1 MALPSSKTRI
11 IQVICAIIWC
21 LFAAGPI
28 FGFAALKPILIDQG
42 VYHHVCEVDTN
53 DFMHITKLKLCADQD
68 LKLNKM
74 FTIGAVVTNVTA
86 LIVGSILDNYGPRV
100 CGIIGSFL
108 LSIGALSLSGV
119 LSFLPI
125 DIYLTGYVFLA
136 LGGPFVFISS
146 FQLANSFPKFSGMIL
161 ALLTGAFDTSSA
173 VFLLYRIV
181 YQNLQK
187 ISLHNFFLTYLI
199 IPLFI
204 LLCQIFIMPNSSYKT
219 LGAVQKLGI
228 EGLDENG
235 QLLEGDDGANIV
247 ADIDERTS
255 LLSAEGGVVGGDG
268 GNIHNNN
275 NNNSA
280 ISEDN
285 SLHPTTSLTANG
297 KRRKSVYEE
306 IVENELYSKSGNIFG
321 VLDGESIKTQLK
333 SPFFIL
339 MCAFTTIQMIRINY
353 FVATIRS
360 QEEYLLG
367 EELALRVNNI
377 FDIALPLGGVIAIP
391 FIGLILD
398 NVRTVNV
405 LIILMCVSLVIGIMG
420 VVKNFTANLIG
431 IFLLVVYRPFYYTAV
446 SDYSAKVFG
455 FTTFGTVYGL
465 MMCISGLFNYFQTY
479 LDYITHRYEHNNPIP
494 INLVLISCTIVFGTS
509 LVIYIITQQKTIERK
524 KLELEA
530 ESAPV
535 SEIPH

>member
-1 MALPSSKTRI
+1 MTLPSSKTRI

-42 VYHHVCEVDTN
+42 VYHDVCKVSTEGIN
-53 DFMHITKLKLCADQD
+53 LKLCADQD

-86 LIVGSILDNYGPRV
+86 LLVGHILDNYGPRV
-100 CGIIGSFL
+100 CGFIGSVF
-108 LSIGALSLSGV
+108 LSIGAFFLSGT
-119 LSFLPI
+119 LRFLPI
-125 DIYLTGYVFLA
+125 DQYLSGYVSLA
-136 LGGPFVFISS
+136 IGGPFVFISS

-173 VFLLYRIV
+173 VFLIYRLV
-181 YQNLQK
+181 YQKLTK
-187 ISLHNFFLTYLI
+187 ISLHSFFITYLI

-204 LLCQIFIMPNSSYKT
+204 FLCQLFIMPQSSYKT
-219 LGAVQKLGI
+219 LGTVQKLGI

-235 QLLEGDDGANIV
+235 QLLEGDDGARIV
-247 ADIDERTS
+247 PDIDERTS
-255 LLSAEGGVVGGDG
+255 LLSANEQVLEDGV
-268 GNIHNNN
+268 
-275 NNNSA
+275 
-280 ISEDN
+280 DN
-285 SLHPTTSLTANG
+285 SLRRTTSLTANG

-306 IVENELYSKSGNIFG
+306 IVENELYSKS
-321 VLDGESIKTQLK
+321 ESI
-333 SPFFIL
+333 IL
-339 MCAFTTIQMIRINY
+339 LPLLDP
-353 FVATIRS
+353 

-398 NVRTVNV
+398 NFKTITV
-405 LIILMCVSLVIGIMG
+405 LIILMCVSFVIGIMG
-420 VVKNFTANLIG
+420 VLKIFSANLLG

-465 MMCISGLFNYFQTY
+465 MMCISGLINYFQTF
-479 LDYITHRYEHNNPIP
+479 LDYITHHYEGNNPIP
-494 INLVLISCTIVFGTS
+494 VNLGLIACTLIFGSS
-509 LVIYIITQQKTIERK
+509 LIFYILTQQKNIERK
-524 KLELEA
+524 KLEQEA
-530 ESAPV
+530 ESAPEM
-535 SEIPH
+535 EIPH

>member
-1 MALPSSKTRI
+1 MTLPSSKTRV
-11 IQVICAIIWC
+11 IQVFCAIIWC

-28 FGFAALKPILIDQG
+28 FGFAALKPILIEEG
-42 VYHHVCEVDTN
+42 VYHEVCKI
-53 DFMHITKLKLCADQD
+53 HGITGAEQELKLCVDQD

-74 FTIGAVVTNVTA
+74 FTIAAVVTNATA
-86 LIVGSILDNYGPRV
+86 LIVGHILDNYGPRV

-108 LSIGALSLSGV
+108 LSIGAFFLSGALKFIPLDQY
-119 LSFLPI
+119 LS
-125 DIYLTGYVFLA
+125 GYVFLA

-173 VFLLYRIV
+173 VFLIYRIV

-187 ISLHNFFLTYLI
+187 ISLHSFFITYLI

-204 LLCQIFIMPNSSYKT
+204 LLCQLFIMPTSSYKT
-219 LGAVQKLGI
+219 LGTVQKLGI

-247 ADIDERTS
+247 PDIDERTS
-255 LLSAEGGVVGGDG
+255 LLSANDVL
-268 GNIHNNN
+268 
-275 NNNSA
+275 A
-280 ISEDN
+280 EDN
-285 SLHPTTSLTANG
+285 ALHPTTSLTANG

-306 IVENELYSKSGNIFG
+306 IVETELYAKSGNIFG
-321 VLDGESIKTQLK
+321 VLDGEAISTQLK

-360 QEEYLLG
+360 QEDYLLG
-367 EELALRVNNI
+367 EELALRINNI
-377 FDIALPLGGVIAIP
+377 FDIALPLGGVIAVP

-398 NVRTVNV
+398 NFKTITV
-405 LIILMCVSLVIGIMG
+405 LIILMGVSLVIGLMG
-420 VVKNFTANLIG
+420 VLKSFSANLIG
-431 IFLLVVYRPFYYTAV
+431 IFILVVYRPFYYTAV

-465 MMCISGLFNYFQTY
+465 MMCISGLFNYLQTL
-479 LDYITHRYEHNNPIP
+479 LDFITHHYENNNPIP
-494 INLVLISCTIVFGTS
+494 VNLALIALTIIFGSS
-509 LVIYIITQQKTIERK
+509 LVSYIINQQKNIERK
-524 KLELEA
+524 KLEQEA
-530 ESAPV
+530 ESAPEL
-535 SEIPH
+535 EIPN

>member
-1 MALPSSKTRI
+1 MTLPSSKTRI

-42 VYHHVCEVDTN
+42 VYHDICKVSTEGIN
-53 DFMHITKLKLCADQD
+53 LKLCADQD

-86 LIVGSILDNYGPRV
+86 LLVGHILDNYGPRV
-100 CGIIGSFL
+100 CGFIGSVF
-108 LSIGALSLSGV
+108 LSIGAFFLSGT
-119 LSFLPI
+119 LRFLPI
-125 DIYLTGYVFLA
+125 DQYLSGYVSLA
-136 LGGPFVFISS
+136 IGGPFVFISS

-173 VFLLYRIV
+173 VFLIYRLV
-181 YQNLQK
+181 YQKLTK
-187 ISLHNFFLTYLI
+187 ISLHSFFITYLI

-204 LLCQIFIMPNSSYKT
+204 FLCQLFIMPQSSYKT
-219 LGAVQKLGI
+219 LGTVQKLGI

-235 QLLEGDDGANIV
+235 QLLEGDDGARIV
-247 ADIDERTS
+247 PDIDERTS
-255 LLSAEGGVVGGDG
+255 LLSANEQVLEDGV
-268 GNIHNNN
+268 
-275 NNNSA
+275 
-280 ISEDN
+280 DN
-285 SLHPTTSLTANG
+285 SLRRTTSLTANG

-321 VLDGESIKTQLK
+321 VLDGESVKTQLK
-333 SPFFIL
+333 SPFFLL

-353 FVATIRS
+353 FVATVRS

-398 NVRTVNV
+398 NFKTITV
-405 LIILMCVSLVIGIMG
+405 LIILMCVSFVIGIMG
-420 VVKNFTANLIG
+420 VLKIFSANLLG

-465 MMCISGLFNYFQTY
+465 MMCISGLINYFQTF
-479 LDYITHRYEHNNPIP
+479 LDYITHHYEGNNPIP
-494 INLVLISCTIVFGTS
+494 VNLGLIACTLIFGSS
-509 LVIYIITQQKTIERK
+509 LIFYILTQQKNIERK
-524 KLELEA
+524 KLEQEA
-530 ESAPV
+530 ESAPEI
-535 SEIPH
+535 EIPH